1 MQDVSQISIRMSRF
15 IIKIKN
21 ASEIFQNEEKEE
33 FVNRYTTEYY
43 IYPILSNL
51 TYNNKFVL
59 G

>member
-1 MQDVSQISIRMSRF
+1 MFCKFQFACHV
-15 IIKIKN
+15 KIKN

-33 FVNRYTTEYY
+33 FVNRYATAYY

-51 TYNNKFVL
+51 NLTYNTKFVL